1 MVRMN
6 WTETLFVSGNVCVL
20 AIFYTLLGSLVSYV
34 MYHIFDTHDS
44 NWEKRPVWFQLTD
57 VSLETSVLALVAF
70 WSAQIIEIAPPVF
83 PVRKELDVLADSYVS
98 GIFFIFA
105 IFLFLDELTTKY
117 KYLFEKIF
125 TPYFNKIFPQYGSI
139 IDFSLSYTPRK
150 TDEEKD
156 TTM

>member
-6 WTETLFVSGNVCVL
+6 WKEVFFVSGNACIL

-34 MYHIFDTHDS
+34 MYHIFDTHDDK
-44 NWEKRPVWFQLTD
+44 WEKRPLWFQLTD
-57 VSLETSVLALVAF
+57 VSLETALLSIVAF

-83 PVRKELDVLADSYVS
+83 PVRKELDVLVDSYIS

-117 KYLFEKIF
+117 KYLFERIF
-125 TPYFNKIFPQYGSI
+125 KPFFNKIFPQYGSI

-156 TTM
+156 RAM

>member
-1 MVRMN
+1 MIQMN

-20 AIFYTLLGSLVSYV
+20 AIFYTLFGCLVSYV

-44 NWEKRPVWFQLTD
+44 NWENRPLWFQLSD
-57 VSLETSVLALVAF
+57 VSLETAILSLVAF
-70 WSAQIIEIAPPVF
+70 WSAQLIEIAPPVF
-83 PVRKELDVLADSYVS
+83 PVRKELDILVDSYVS

-125 TPYFNKIFPQYGSI
+125 KPHFNRIFPQYGSI
-139 IDFSLSYTPRK
+139 VDFSLSYQPRK
-150 TDEEKD
+150 TDKTNSSE
-156 TTM
+156 